1 MRLRGCVVVEVRRRW
16 ALCCRDSAGEV
27 GVRIH
32 LQALLHNL
40 VASPEPAYNAD
51 CAKVQNAHVKRV
63 RAARERLKSVGRSPG
78 PVDGMHQFWSH
89 V

>member
-1 MRLRGCVVVEVRRRW
+1 MGAWLLKFVGDGRFVAGT
-16 ALCCRDSAGEV
+16 AGEV

-40 VASPEPAYNAD
+40 VASAEPAYYTD